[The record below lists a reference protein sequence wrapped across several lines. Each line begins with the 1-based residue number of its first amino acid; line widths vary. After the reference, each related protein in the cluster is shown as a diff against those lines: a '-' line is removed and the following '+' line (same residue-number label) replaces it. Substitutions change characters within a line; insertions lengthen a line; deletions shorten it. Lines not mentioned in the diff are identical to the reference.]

1 MHKGFG
7 PASNIV
13 HRSGA
18 GIQNALFG
26 RLDHIAHL
34 AVDQAANDEVAAAL
48 LGQFATL
55 LFHRARGLV
64 PEAHLAGQLLLGEQA
79 GVESVVKVVAV
90 VSDFVGEVR
99 DLRFERGGFGLKPL
113 ALSGMIVAG
122 KVLGQTLAHFPGKVQ
137 SGEAGIFLLQLLDHA
152 QALAVVLKPAVIF
165 HQLVQYHL
173 AFVPE
178 RGVTE
183 VVRQRDGLRQ
193 VFVQLQSPGD
203 VAGDGGDFDGV
214 REPRAQM
221 VASAV
226 EEDLRF
232 VFEPAKRARVNDA
245 VAVAL
250 IMCAPVGRLFGV
262 FASSGVGAELGVR
275 REALAFELLQF
286 FARPGHGS
294 NSKCGMRNSEWS

>member
-1 MHKGFG
+1 
-7 PASNIV
+7 
-13 HRSGA
+13 
-18 GIQNALFG
+18 
-26 RLDHIAHL
+26 
-34 AVDQAANDEVAAAL
+34 
-48 LGQFATL
+48 
-55 LFHRARGLV
+55 
-64 PEAHLAGQLLLGEQA
+64 
-79 GVESVVKVVAV
+79 
-90 VSDFVGEVR
+90 
-99 DLRFERGGFGLKPL
+99 
-113 ALSGMIVAG
+113 
-122 KVLGQTLAHFPGKVQ
+122 
-137 SGEAGIFLLQLLDHA
+137 LLDHA

-193 VFVQLQSPGD
+193 VFVKFERAGD
-203 VAGDGGDFDGV
+203 VAGDGGDFHRV
-214 REPRAQM
+214 RQPRAQM

-275 REALAFELLQF
+275 REALAFELLQV

-294 NSKCGMRNSEWS
+294 NSKCGMRNSEWSGSCQFASNSCTDTPFNSNNRRIASSIKLFGQEAPAVMPTVIFPSGSQPRVSTSCCLWRL